1 MNWFFGLSKLIPAL
15 VFPLPAFLILVL
27 LTFSLRPRKR
37 WRTLLLS
44 CWLGFYLCCTDLVSG
59 ALIGSLEDRYPRLN
73 VTEAPQVDAIVVL
86 GGAVNPLIGGEAPE
100 FNAAVDRLLS
110 GMDFLRAG
118 KSRSIVLSGGSGLLL
133 QRGEPE
139 AIVLKQWLE
148 SRLPPGIEIISE
160 DRSRNTAENSQF
172 TAQIA
177 GERNWTRVLL
187 VTSAF
192 HMPRSV
198 ACFEQSGLNVIAA
211 PTDYYRADVFA
222 GPEAF
227 FPSASALNITTMA
240 LKEYVGLLAYWWVG
254 YI

>member
-15 VFPLPAFLILVL
+15 VFPLPAFLILAL
-27 LTFSLRPRKR
+27 LTFVFRPRKK
-37 WRTLLLS
+37 WRALLLS

-59 ALIGSLEDRYPRLN
+59 ALIGMLEDRYARLR
-73 VTEAPQVDAIVVL
+73 VSEAPQVDAVVIL
-86 GGAVNPLIGGEAPE
+86 GGAVNPLIGGETPE
-100 FNAAVDRLLS
+100 FNAAVDRLLT

-118 KSRSIVLSGGSGLLL
+118 KSRRIVLSGGSGLLL

-148 SRLPPGIEIISE
+148 SRLPRDIEIISE

-172 TAQIA
+172 TARIA
-177 GERNWTRVLL
+177 RERNWARVLL

-198 ACFEQSGLNVIAA
+198 ACFEQAGLSVIPA

-222 GPEAF
+222 GPEAL
-227 FPSASALNITTMA
+227 FPSASALNVTTMA
-240 LKEYVGLLAYWWVG
+240 LKEYAGLLAYWLAG